1 MGSRR
6 YLLSKTLQAVVTLL
20 FVLTFNF
27 FLFRLLPGDPVALL
41 TRSEKLTPDDIARL
55 QHDLGLDLPMVE
67 QYGVYLRETLT
78 GNLGEALTT
87 GIPVTDLIKTRLW
100 PTVLLGGLGTILSAW
115 LGVVIGIRG
124 GWRGGSRFD
133 TTSQYGS
140 LVLYAMPEGWLGMLL
155 LLLFSGMLHWFPAG
169 GYASSTLTGTARIA
183 DLLDHLFLPLLTLT
197 LGYIGSFSIV
207 MRSSMIDT
215 IAEDYVQTARAK
227 GVPDRL
233 IRQRHVLPNA
243 FLPAFTLII
252 LSFGFVLG
260 GAIVIESVYSWPG
273 LGLLTYQAINTL
285 DYPVIQGVFLIASAA
300 VIVANLVADVT
311 YGYLDPR
318 IRQAWGGQREY
329 GRTTDQG
336 ARLASPQ
343 RDDRRALGD
352 LPREPARHDRPRD
365 PLVLHRVGDR
375 LSAAGQRGRPR
386 PVACDDAAAR
396 APVGPGVARDRQLR
410 AFGARPVDRG
420 RPCLAGRRAHRS
432 ARRDADRRSGRYL
445 VRVLRWDP
453 DRRGI
458 ERAHELVP
466 GDPLACARDRA
477 GHRARREPH

>member
-6 YLLSKTLQAVVTLL
+6 YLLSKTLQAVVTLW

-27 FLFRLLPGDPVALL
+27 FLFRILPGDPVALL
-41 TRSEKLTPDDIARL
+41 ARSEKLTPDDIARL

-78 GNLGEALTT
+78 GNLGESLTT

-100 PTVLLGGLGTILSAW
+100 PTVLLVGLGTILSAW

-124 GWRGGSRFD
+124 GWRRGSRFD

-233 IRQRHVLPNA
+233 IRQRHVVPNA
-243 FLPAFTLII
+243 FLPAFTLIN

-318 IRQAWGGQREY
+318 IRQA
-329 GRTTDQG
+329 
-336 ARLASPQ
+336 
-343 RDDRRALGD
+343 
-352 LPREPARHDRPRD
+352 
-365 PLVLHRVGDR
+365 
-375 LSAAGQRGRPR
+375 
-386 PVACDDAAAR
+386 
-396 APVGPGVARDRQLR
+396 
-410 AFGARPVDRG
+410 
-420 RPCLAGRRAHRS
+420 
-432 ARRDADRRSGRYL
+432 
-445 VRVLRWDP
+445 
-453 DRRGI
+453 
-458 ERAHELVP
+458 
-466 GDPLACARDRA
+466 
-477 GHRARREPH
+477 